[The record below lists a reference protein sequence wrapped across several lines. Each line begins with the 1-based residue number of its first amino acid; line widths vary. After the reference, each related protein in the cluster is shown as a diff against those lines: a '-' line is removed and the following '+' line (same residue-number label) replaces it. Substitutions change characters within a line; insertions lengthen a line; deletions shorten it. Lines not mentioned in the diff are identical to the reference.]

1 MTVALTRTGRVGRG
15 AVRPGRA
22 APGLFAVVGSG

>member
-1 MTVALTRTGRVGRG
+1 MEQTTQGVNKQG

-22 APGLFAVVGSG
+22 APTVSAHLLQLG